1 MSIHHTHHPLKSVY
15 LFVGQETFLIEEQLS
30 SIRIS
35 LGEDASMNY
44 AAFNAE
50 EGLHAEEIVALC
62 NTMPFLS
69 ERRLIVVRNIHKLS
83 AKNAEPI
90 LGYAENPSDFTTL
103 IMTIEG
109 QKEDKTISKH
119 LAKTVHVL
127 RFDPLKGAG
136 LIDWIQQ
143 RAKLYSKKMDKDAA
157 FLLAD
162 ITGSNTWF
170 IATEIEKLSLYAG
183 PRETITLQDVEFLV
197 MRSHEPSIFAFMDS
211 LFDRKKDAIFRL
223 HELETSGIQEL
234 EIISRIENAAVQH
247 YQILFGKEG
256 KKTGVHPFVEKK
268 ISSRKSLWRASQL
281 MGLLKE
287 IRALEQSLKSGRSF
301 QIWVA
306 LCEAITSYT
315 ILDRNR
321 QAGRL

>member
-1 MSIHHTHHPLKSVY
+1 MSIHHTHHPLKSTY

-30 SIRIS
+30 SIRTS
-35 LGEDASMNY
+35 LGENASMNY
-44 AAFNAE
+44 ACFNAE

-69 ERRLIVVRNIHKLS
+69 EKRLIVVRNIHKPG
-83 AKNAEPI
+83 AQQVEPI
-90 LGYAENPSDFTTL
+90 LRYVENPSDFTTL

-109 QKEDKTISKH
+109 QKENKPFTKK
-119 LAKTVHVL
+119 LATTVHVL
-127 RFDPLKGAG
+127 QFDPLKGAG

-170 IATEIEKLSLYAG
+170 IATELEKLSLYAG
-183 PRETITLQDVEFLV
+183 VRETITLKDVEFLV
-197 MRSHEPSIFAFMDS
+197 MRSNEPSIFAFMDS

-223 HELETSGIQEL
+223 YELETSGIQEL
-234 EIISRIENAAVQH
+234 EIISRIENAAIQH
-247 YQILFGKEG
+247 YQILFGKQG
-256 KKTGVHPFVEKK
+256 KKSGVHPFVEKK

-281 MGLLKE
+281 KSLLRE

-306 LCEAITSYT
+306 LSDAITPFT
-315 ILDRNR
+315 MADRNR
-321 QAGRL
+321 QAGRR

>member
-1 MSIHHTHHPLKSVY
+1 MSIHPLKSTY

-30 SIRIS
+30 SIRAS
-35 LGEDASMNY
+35 LGENASMNY
-44 AAFNAE
+44 ASFNAE
-50 EGLHAEEIVALC
+50 EGLNASELVELC

-69 ERRLIVVRNIHKLS
+69 ERRLIVVRNIHKLK
-83 AKNAEPI
+83 AKHIET
-90 LGYAENPSDFTTL
+90 LVGYVENPSDFTTL

-109 QKEDKTISKH
+109 QKEGKQITKQ
-119 LAKTVHVL
+119 LGKTVQVM

-136 LIDWIQQ
+136 LIDWIQR
-143 RAKLYSKKMDKDAA
+143 RAKEYSKKMDKDAA
-157 FLLAD
+157 YLLAD

-170 IATEIEKLSLYAG
+170 IATELEKLSLYAG
-183 PRETITLQDVEFLV
+183 PRETITLNDVEFLV
-197 MRSHEPSIFAFMDS
+197 MRSTEPSIFAFMDS

-223 HELETSGIQEL
+223 HELETTGIAEL
-234 EIISRIENAAVQH
+234 EIISRIENAAIQH
-247 YQILFGKEG
+247 YQILFRKDG

-281 MGLLKE
+281 KDLLKQ

-306 LCEAITSYT
+306 LSEVITPFT
-315 ILDRNR
+315 ILYRNR
-321 QAGRL
+321 QTGRL

>member
-1 MSIHHTHHPLKSVY
+1 MSIHHTHHPLKSTY
-15 LFVGQETFLIEEQLS
+15 QETFLIEEQLS
-30 SIRIS
+30 SIRTS
-35 LGEDASMNY
+35 LGENASLNY
-44 AAFNAE
+44 AGFNAE

-69 ERRLIVVRNIHKLS
+69 ERRLIVVRNIHKLG
-83 AKNAEPI
+83 AKQVEPI
-90 LGYAENPSDFTTL
+90 LRYVENPSEFTTL

-109 QKEDKTISKH
+109 QKENKQITKK

-127 RFDPLKGAG
+127 QFDPLKGAG

-170 IATEIEKLSLYAG
+170 IATELEKLSLYTG
-183 PRETITLQDVEFLV
+183 VRETITLKDVEFLV
-197 MRSHEPSIFAFMDS
+197 MRSNEPSIFAFMDS

-234 EIISRIENAAVQH
+234 EIISRIENAAIQH
-247 YQILFGKEG
+247 YQVLFGKQG
-256 KKTGVHPFVEKK
+256 KKSGVHPFVEKK

-281 MGLLKE
+281 KNLLRE

-306 LCEAITSYT
+306 LSEAIIPFTM
-315 ILDRNR
+315 LDRNR
-321 QAGRL
+321 QTGRR

>member
-1 MSIHHTHHPLKSVY
+1 MSIHHTHHPLKSTY

-30 SIRIS
+30 SIRTS
-35 LGEDASMNY
+35 LGENASLNY

-50 EGLHAEEIVALC
+50 DGLHAEEIVALC

-69 ERRLIVVRNIHKLS
+69 ERRLIVVRNIHKPS
-83 AKNAEPI
+83 AKHVEP
-90 LGYAENPSDFTTL
+90 LLRYVENPSDFTTL

-109 QKEDKTISKH
+109 QKEDKQISKH

-136 LIDWIQQ
+136 LIDWIQP

-162 ITGSNTWF
+162 ITVSNTWF
-170 IATEIEKLSLYAG
+170 IATELEKLSLYAG
-183 PRETITLQDVEFLV
+183 PRETITLKDVEFLV

-223 HELETSGIQEL
+223 HELETSGIPEL
-234 EIISRIENAAVQH
+234 EIISRIENATIQH
-247 YQILFGKEG
+247 YQILFGKQG
-256 KKTGVHPFVEKK
+256 KKRGVHPFVEKK

-281 MGLLKE
+281 ISLLRE

-306 LCEAITSYT
+306 LSEAITPFT
-315 ILDRNR
+315 ISDRTR